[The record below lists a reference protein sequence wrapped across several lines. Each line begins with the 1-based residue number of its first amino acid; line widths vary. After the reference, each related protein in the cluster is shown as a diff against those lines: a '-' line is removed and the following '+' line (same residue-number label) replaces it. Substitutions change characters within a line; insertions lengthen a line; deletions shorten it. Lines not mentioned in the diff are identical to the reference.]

1 MGDNARKLVGGQ
13 IRRAR
18 EEKRWSQADLARR
31 LDLTQTAVSYWE
43 SGRRSPDLDDL
54 FALASVLDIDVTQ
67 LFTPDAPARSARA
80 VFRAEAARLELDEV
94 AEQVDRFTDAAE
106 KLPVPRARL
115 ELRAREP
122 VAAAQELIAAAGVKG
137 APVPVGRVAAK
148 CGVRVLDWDF
158 GPEVSGLLLDLDSGP
173 VVGFNSHQSKGRQ
186 RFTIAHELGH
196 YLLSHHENFHIDL
209 ASATAHGESANYSWR
224 DERAA
229 NDFAAELLMPANLVI
244 GAARK
249 EPSVQALART
259 FDVSREAMGFRLINL
274 GLK

>member
-1 MGDNARKLVGGQ
+1 MADNARKLVGGQ

-18 EEKRWSQADLARR
+18 EEKGWSQADLARR
-31 LDLTQTAVSYWE
+31 LDRTQTAVSYWE
-43 SGRRSPDLDDL
+43 SGSRSPDLDDL
-54 FALASVLDIDVTQ
+54 FTIASVLDIDVTE
-67 LFTPDAPARSARA
+67 LFTLDAPARSARA
-80 VFRAEAARLELDEV
+80 VFRAEAARLELGEV
-94 AEQVDRFTDAAE
+94 AEEVERFVDVAE
-106 KLPVPRARL
+106 GLPVPPAKV

-122 VAAAQELIAAAGVKG
+122 VTAAQELLAATGVKK
-137 APVPVGRVAAK
+137 APVPVDRVAAK
-148 CGVRVLDWDF
+148 CGVRVLDWEF

-173 VVGFNSHQSKGRQ
+173 VIGFNSYQSAGRQ

-196 YLLSHHENFHIDL
+196 HLLSHHENFHIDL

-229 NDFAAELLMPANLVI
+229 NDFAAELLMPASLVI
-244 GAARK
+244 AAART
-249 EPSVQALART
+249 EPSVQALAQM